1 VVITAAE
8 AHVNGQTVL
17 LRVVV
22 GSREGWHWMELEQ
35 FLRDISLDKWNAT
48 EALVGMV
55 LPAVR
60 HENAN

>member
-1 VVITAAE
+1 M
-8 AHVNGQTVL
+8 NGQTVL
-17 LRVVV
+17 LRVVI

-35 FLRDISLDKWNAT
+35 FLRDISLDKWNAK

-60 HENAN
+60 QKNAD